1 MTQYKV
7 STKWFS
13 SISGE
18 PVKEEPRYSATL
30 EEARRVAEDT
40 AKRLSRNSRSLGH
53 EVVVFRLPERGER
66 GAFGAL
72 VLRIAEEVW
81 L

>member
-7 STKWFS
+7 SIKWYS
-13 SISGE
+13 NISGE
-18 PVKEEPRYSATL
+18 KVKEEPVYLSTL
-30 EEARRVAEDT
+30 EDAKRVAKAT
-40 AKRLSRNSRSLGH
+40 ANRLSRNSRSLGH
-53 EVVVFRLPERGER
+53 EVVVFRLSERGV
-66 GAFGAL
+66 GAL